1 MTPTKKRQKR
11 GGIDASGLVIVLDQT
26 LESCEWPKIHYLMRK
41 GYTREEAVGFLPK
54 LASGEIA
61 NIDEIPVQPSHSS
74 EKEAEKK

>member
-1 MTPTKKRQKR
+1 MTADKKKQKR
-11 GGIDASGLVIVLDQT
+11 GVIDAGGLVIVVDQT

-61 NIDEIPVQPSHSS
+61 SIDDIPVQPSHSS
-74 EKEAEKK
+74 LKEAEKK